1 MGICSI
7 STDLPSV
14 SQLCIVNC
22 IGTVL
27 GVIICSQVQRLF
39 LSQKKELHMPK
50 MMIGL
55 GVQMELVARRFFFV
69 MTG

>member
-1 MGICSI
+1 MGVCSI

-27 GVIICSQVQRLF
+27 GVIICSQVGRLF
-39 LSQKKELHMPK
+39 LSQKTSYMPK

-55 GVQMELVARRFFFV
+55 GAQMEVV
-69 MTG
+69 

>member
-7 STDLPSV
+7 STDLPSA
-14 SQLCIVNC
+14 SQLR

-39 LSQKKELHMPK
+39 PSQKKELHMPK

-55 GVQMELVARRFFFV
+55 GGQVELGAGGFFFFV